1 MGDGTSLDVWVPC
14 IWPIQGRYKSQSSY
28 NILQVCS
35 QEDALQVGDLVMMRG
50 CCADDGT
57 FLDVWVPS
65 IWPNVERI
73 AVYGAESTFDRRQRG
88 LNATAGSATD
98 TLSDPPSD

>member
-1 MGDGTSLDVWVPC
+1 M
-14 IWPIQGRYKSQSSY
+14 WPNGRSRAVIRESKPYT
-28 NILQVCS
+28 
-35 QEDALQVGDLVMMRG
+35 EDTLQVGDLVMMRG

-73 AVYGAESTFDRRQRG
+73 AVYGAEGTFNRRQRG
-88 LNATAGSATD
+88 LNATAGNATD
-98 TLSDPPSD
+98 TLSNPPSD